1 VDGALHERSP
11 VVSDSQ
17 ADNLFNVYFGSIA
30 TVVVLLCA
38 NVRESDY
45 SVVLATV
52 CVNRDTVL

>member
-17 ADNLFNVYFGSIA
+17 ADNLLNVYFGSIA

-38 NVRESDY
+38 KVRESDY